1 MSTETY
7 LILSLIF
14 SSIGLG
20 FFLYGKKAKKRVPLL
35 CGIVLMF
42 YSYFVNDFYLT
53 ILIGIGLSA
62 LPFFISWDE

>member
-20 FFLYGKKAKKRVPLL
+20 FFIYGKKAKKRVPLL

-53 ILIGIGLSA
+53 ILLGMVFSV
-62 LPFFISWDE
+62 LPLVISWDE